1 MAIPA
6 NIYAGDFGNFDI
18 GISFSYSYSH
28 KPLNIFTAS
37 IHIYSRIDVD
47 GLMRVLF
54 RTLTLKFRR

>member
-28 KPLNIFTAS
+28 KPLNIFAS
-37 IHIYSRIDVD
+37 IHIYSRIDGD